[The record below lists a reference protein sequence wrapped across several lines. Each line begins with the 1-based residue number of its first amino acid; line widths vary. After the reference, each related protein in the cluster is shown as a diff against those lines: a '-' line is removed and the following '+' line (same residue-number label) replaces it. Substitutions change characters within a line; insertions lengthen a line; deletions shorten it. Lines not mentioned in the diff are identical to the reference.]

1 MGWLRR
7 GSKKPGPVRPARAP
21 SGDEGPVDLARELRA
36 LASPGAAAGRALAA
50 VRALSAEVRDPA
62 ALVLLR
68 ALERGAETGQL
79 ALPPLPEV
87 VLRVRDLIESPDLRI
102 ADLEREI
109 QLDPALATRIVGVA
123 NSPFY
128 GSAKPAASVA
138 EAIVRV
144 GLRQTRHLVLALAL
158 RSRVLRAPGHDLE
171 VADLWGHSLATSLA
185 AQSLAAL
192 LGSDPEEAA
201 LVGLVHD
208 VGRVAILAAQGDLER
223 SSRGQVRVGPEP
235 SASIADALHPA
246 LGAMLADAWSLAP
259 AVVAAISH
267 HHSAATAPEPVA
279 PLVRAAA
286 GADQLARVL
295 VRADAPGELPDLE
308 GIDPEITGAALE
320 ESRESYAELA
330 KLL

>member
-1 MGWLRR
+1 MGWLKR
-7 GSKKPGPVRPARAP
+7 GAKHRGPARPGRTRGGA
-21 SGDEGPVDLARELRA
+21 EGPVDLAGELRA
-36 LASPGAAAGRALAA
+36 LASPGAAAGRALAG

-62 ALVLLR
+62 ALGLLR

-87 VLRVRDLIESPDLRI
+87 VLRVRDLIQSPDLRI
-102 ADLEREI
+102 ADLEREL

-128 GSAKPAASVA
+128 GSAKPAVA
-138 EAIVRV
+138 VGEAIVRV
-144 GLRQTRHLVLALAL
+144 GLRQTSHLVLALAL

-171 VADLWGHSLATSLA
+171 VAGLWVHALAASLV

-192 LGSDPEEAA
+192 LGGDPEEAA

-223 SSRGQVRVGPEP
+223 SSRGQVRVRPEAR
-235 SASIADALHPA
+235 ASIADALHPA

-267 HHSAATAPEPVA
+267 HHAAAAAPERVR
-279 PLVRAAA
+279 PLVRTVA
-286 GADQLARVL
+286 GADALARVL
-295 VRADAPGELPDLE
+295 VQTEPPEELPALE
-308 GIDPEITGAALE
+308 GIDPETAGAALE
-320 ESRESYAELA
+320 EAREAYRDLS
-330 KLL
+330 KLI